1 MSDTKPTF
9 STLTPLL
16 EEITALY
23 DGDLKLAIERMDE
36 ILFMLFYVDQ
46 EVIKFER
53 IQDTAYEIK
62 YLREGLVK
70 SLALQEDQ
78 TQAPQQK
85 QAVQFVPMVIVGEA

>member
-1 MSDTKPTF
+1 MDN

-23 DGDLKLAIERMDE
+23 DGDLKLAINRMDE

-46 EVIKFER
+46 EVINFQR

-62 YLREGLVK
+62 YLREGLKK
-70 SLALQEDQ
+70 SLDLQEAQ
-78 TQAPQQK
+78 TQGPQQAPQQK
-85 QAVQFVPMVIVGEA
+85 PVVKYVPLGMIGEA